1 MPGSLEGDL
10 FVCLFVEEIIQEKGG
25 GGWGRR
31 PSPPIGASINTQ
43 LFFLVVAFHRRVPLC
58 FSQRLPELL
67 EQRPH
72 AFQALLRAARLSQLL
87 HQRAADDHAL
97 RAPRLDQLG
106 LL

>member
-10 FVCLFVEEIIQEKGG
+10 FVCLFGEEIIQEKGAVVG
-25 GGWGRR
+25 VEGQVPRSGL
-31 PSPPIGASINTQ
+31 PSIHS
-43 LFFLVVAFHRRVPLC
+43 FFFVVAFHRRVPLC